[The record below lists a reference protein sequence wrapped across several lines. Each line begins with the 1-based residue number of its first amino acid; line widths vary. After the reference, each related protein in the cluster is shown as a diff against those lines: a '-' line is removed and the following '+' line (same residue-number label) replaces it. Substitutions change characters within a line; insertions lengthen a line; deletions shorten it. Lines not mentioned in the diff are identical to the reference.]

1 MEREI
6 GSLEA
11 GKRAD
16 LIVVS
21 MGNARQ
27 TPMYSPVSHLVYT
40 TRGDDVRTMIVN
52 GRVLMRDRKLLT
64 LNESAVLDE
73 ARGWATKIRD
83 AVR

>member
-1 MEREI
+1 
-6 GSLEA
+6 
-11 GKRAD
+11 
-16 LIVVS
+16 
-21 MGNARQ
+21 
-27 TPMYSPVSHLVYT
+27 
-40 TRGDDVRTMIVN
+40 MIVN